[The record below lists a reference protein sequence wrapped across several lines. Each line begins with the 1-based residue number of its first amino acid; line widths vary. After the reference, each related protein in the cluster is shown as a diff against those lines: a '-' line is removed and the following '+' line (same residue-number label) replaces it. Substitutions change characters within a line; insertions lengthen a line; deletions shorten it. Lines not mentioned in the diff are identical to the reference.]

1 MPEFLYNE
9 EIELDLDEIIDME
22 EEAEEELLPEEL
34 IESVAEEGSDEKRKQ
49 LASDI
54 ESGSIT
60 SGEGGEG
67 DYAISKNITDETDD
81 SIDIDEVS
89 SDVESIE
96 EFSPDVEDLDE
107 NEPDSQETSSDALS
121 EEKKISVSIERLR
134 KMVDE
139 KEN

>member
-1 MPEFLYNE
+1 MSLSH
-9 EIELDLDEIIDME
+9 ITAIRK
-22 EEAEEELLPEEL
+22 
-34 IESVAEEGSDEKRKQ
+34 GRKQ
-49 LASDI
+49 FF
-54 ESGSIT
+54 
-60 SGEGGEG
+60 
-67 DYAISKNITDETDD
+67 
-81 SIDIDEVS
+81 IDIDEVS

-107 NEPDSQETSSDALS
+107 NEPDSQETSSDAPS

>member
-1 MPEFLYNE
+1 
-9 EIELDLDEIIDME
+9 ME
-22 EEAEEELLPEEL
+22 EESEEELL
-34 IESVAEEGSDEKRKQ
+34 ESVAEEGSDEKRKQ

-67 DYAISKNITDETDD
+67 DYAISKNITDEADD
-81 SIDIDEVS
+81 SIDIEEVS

-96 EFSPDVEDLDE
+96 EFSPDVEDIDE
-107 NEPDSQETSSDALS
+107 SEPDSQETSSDAPS

>member
-1 MPEFLYNE
+1 M
-9 EIELDLDEIIDME
+9 
-22 EEAEEELLPEEL
+22 
-34 IESVAEEGSDEKRKQ
+34 AEEGSDEKRKQ

-67 DYAISKNITDETDD
+67 DYAISKNITDEGDD
-81 SIDIDEVS
+81 SIDIEKVS
-89 SDVESIE
+89 SDIEPIE
-96 EFSPDVEDLDE
+96 EFSADVGEIDE
-107 NEPDSQETSSDALS
+107 SEPDSQEIPSDAPS

-134 KMVDE
+134 KMVDK